1 MFKEF
6 ITKTSSFIRKNSLTI
21 LGSFLGLIGGYAYY
35 KFVGCSS
42 GACAITSDPLKSSLY
57 GMIMGGLLFSSFVR
71 NKEEKTS
78 L

>member
-1 MFKEF
+1 MK
-6 ITKTSSFIRKNSLTI
+6 RNSLTI

-42 GACAITSDPLKSSLY
+42 GACSITSDPLKSSLY
-57 GMIMGGLLFSSFVR
+57 GMIMGGLLFSSFVKS
-71 NKEEKTS
+71 KEEKTP